1 MDLQFFCCASA
12 AVGSAGAG
20 KAEPQKQQQLGTAGY
35 AMFATVEVTQAV
47 ESFDG
52 QGQHGHEPFDQQ
64 TVAMMMTDML
74 ETVTALGI
82 IEALVLD
89 LLAMWNR
96 ACGPTVEEG
105 KFVSQ

>member
-1 MDLQFFCCASA
+1 
-12 AVGSAGAG
+12 
-20 KAEPQKQQQLGTAGY
+20 
-35 AMFATVEVTQAV
+35 MFATVEVTQAV
-47 ESFDG
+47 ESFD
-52 QGQHGHEPFDQQ
+52 QQ
-64 TVAMMMTDML
+64 TVGMMMTDML

-89 LLAMWNR
+89 LLAMRNR